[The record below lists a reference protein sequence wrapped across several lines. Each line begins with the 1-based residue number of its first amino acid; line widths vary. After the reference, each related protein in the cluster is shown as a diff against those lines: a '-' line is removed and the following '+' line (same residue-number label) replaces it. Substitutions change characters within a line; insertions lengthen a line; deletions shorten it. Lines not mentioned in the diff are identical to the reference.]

1 MMGKDDNWTVF
12 VGKPDGWL
20 SQSPILEEK
29 LKAALEVLD
38 KTPYE
43 ELLAR
48 GLIVEVQN
56 EESDYLLDPDGWFL
70 PDA

>member
-1 MMGKDDNWTVF
+1 MMGEDDTWTVF

-20 SQSPILEEK
+20 LQSPILEEK

-56 EESDYLLDPDGWFL
+56 EENDYLLDPNGWFL
-70 PDA
+70 PDV